1 MQKTSNLQEVFLN
14 YGRKERVPMTVF
26 LTNGFQMR
34 GTIKAYDNFT
44 LVLDADGREQLI
56 YKHAISTIIP
66 ARPVPLMRTDAERE
80 VVQVE

>member
-26 LTNGFQMR
+26 LMNGFQMR

-44 LVLDADGREQLI
+44 LVLDVDGREQLI

-66 ARPVPLMRTDAERE
+66 ARSVPLMQDDAERE

>member
-1 MQKTSNLQEVFLN
+1 MQKSSNLQEVFLN

-34 GTIKAYDNFT
+34 GTIRAYDNFT

-66 ARPVPLMRTDAERE
+66 ARPVPLMQVDAERE

>member
-14 YGRKERVPMTVF
+14 YGRKERIPMTVF

-44 LVLDADGREQLI
+44 LVLDTEGRQQLI

-66 ARPVPLMRTDAERE
+66 ARPVLHMQGDAERE